1 MDTIVSY
8 NAKTCIQS
16 TTKIQ
21 FRFVRATTSVGVQQM
36 IVKNTGFEYQNQW
49 TVLVVQLKMAE
60 ITTTKY
66 N

>member
-21 FRFVRATTSVGVQQM
+21 LRFVRATTSFGAHQM